1 MELNENH
8 ISIVKEYEYINPN
21 IQEIDYILDNC
32 IKDCYNKYFQ
42 PIRNIC
48 LYNIELTNISNN
60 NIINLSISD
69 EYLTMNEIIKKL
81 TIARERGYIFNK
93 INRLTIK
100 FYDKLSQTNIH
111 YYYKFRCPLL
121 IRQILKIISR
131 DPESIQKFSN
141 IYHNVEFNIL

>member
-8 ISIVKEYEYINPN
+8 ISIIKKYEYINPN

-48 LYNIELTNISNN
+48 LYNNT
-60 NIINLSISD
+60 INLSISD
-69 EYLTMNEIIKKL
+69 KYLTMIELNKKL
-81 TIARERGYIFNK
+81 TIARERGYVFNR

-100 FYDKLSQTNIH
+100 IYNNLSQTNIH
-111 YYYKFRCPLL
+111 YYYKFRCPIL

-131 DPESIQKFSN
+131 DPESVRKFSN
-141 IYHNVEFNIL
+141 VYHNVEFNIL